1 MLLTDKYA
9 RHKIDPLFHQEN
21 VYVGFY
27 GIEYNGKEM
36 TNPQKIL

>member
-27 GIEYNGKEM
+27 GNEYSGKEII
-36 TNPQKIL
+36 NPHKTL